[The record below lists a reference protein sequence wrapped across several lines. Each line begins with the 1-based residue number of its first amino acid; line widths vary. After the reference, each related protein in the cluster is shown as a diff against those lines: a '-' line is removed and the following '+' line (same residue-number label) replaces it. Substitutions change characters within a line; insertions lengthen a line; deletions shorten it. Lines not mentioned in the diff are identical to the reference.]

1 MPGSTA
7 LRPPRAS
14 SPAAARTK
22 ASENRLTQ
30 SRNELEG
37 KYLMIARLEL
47 IVSISFI
54 KIPARAPNRVETRGK
69 RFISSKEI
77 RSHADRGPAHA
88 LVTNGEVLPRRR
100 LRERWRATRQGE
112 VRVELLSP
120 QSTRSPRTWL
130 RKSPHCSAAFLAALT
145 ASSPIRLWQNASV
158 WPRVPQ

>member
-7 LRPPRAS
+7 LRPPRAR

-22 ASENRLTQ
+22 ASTSRLTQ

-37 KYLMIARLEL
+37 RYLMITRLAL
-47 IVSISFI
+47 IGSILFI

-77 RSHADRGPAHA
+77 RSHADRSPAHA
-88 LVTNGEVLPRRR
+88 VVTDGEVLPRRR
-100 LRERWRATRQGE
+100 LRERGRATRQGE
-112 VRVELLSP
+112 VVVELLSP
-120 QSTRSPRTWL
+120 RSTRRSRTWL